1 MANPVD
7 AYEAY
12 VDAYPDVLAAY
23 HAGKPI
29 KGSGRDNWFNPSG
42 KSKSEWGQWHWAQY
56 GVPENRKLPDPTP
69 PLAPQP
75 SAPQAAY
82 TPGIDFFD
90 YKTYV
95 DTNPDLA
102 EAWNKRLSPSSFNTP
117 ETRAITK
124 EAWGKEHYDIH
135 GKKEGRY
142 ISGPS
147 IPEGRY
153 SEPEFAV
160 LSAGILTRL
169 NGDIQK
175 EITQIQGVTA
185 ANVANIQGGYSV
197 KTADISAA
205 ASKYMADRDLEAKRY
220 LADQDFAKATKVTEI
235 EGKNRL
241 DLQSIINTGL
251 KEVEGIRG
259 ESAKEVSRIT
269 GELGVK
275 QEEARQAGQKDIA
288 RIGEQAG
295 YRNALINA
303 FSF

>member
-1 MANPVD
+1 MANPID

-12 VDAYPDVLAAY
+12 VNAYPDVLAAY

-29 KGSGRDNWFNPSG
+29 QGMRSNWYNPSG
-42 KSKSEWGQWHWAQY
+42 KSKSEWGQWHWNEY
-56 GVPENRKLPDPTP
+56 GAPQNRTLPDPTP

-75 SAPQAAY
+75 SAPQIPY
-82 TPGIDFFD
+82 TPGVS
-90 YKTYV
+90 T
-95 DTNPDLA
+95 
-102 EAWNKRLSPSSFNTP
+102 
-117 ETRAITK
+117 
-124 EAWGKEHYDIH
+124 
-135 GKKEGRY
+135 
-142 ISGPS
+142 SGVNLGTSNS

-160 LSAGILTRL
+160 LSTGILTRL

-205 ASKYMADRDLEAKRY
+205 ANKYMADRDLEAKRY